1 MTSIL
6 QKRLPYLILAAFAL
20 SIAGCGDTGDKN
32 VYVIEQLHFKADRLK
47 NTKLGIKPELLTDA
61 DYQEM
66 IDAYMS
72 VIKTYEL
79 NYSDVADKDSITED
93 ENRVSFLAGKSLIEI
108 ALLYD
113 TQGNDAKTIETLEDF
128 ASQFP
133 HNREH
138 KALALL
144 QLGRKYENAGE
155 ADKAEVAW
163 MRLLDGFFPPA
174 DSELHPNTDILELP
188 VKLAKLYHDL
198 EDEEKT
204 EQLLDYAEK
213 YYKRII
219 DQYKYSPLGF
229 TTTRFLADTY
239 VMRNKP
245 DQAIALLETVTDS
258 TGELFGTAQMIIAD
272 ICLTSLGDTMQ
283 ARQRYETV
291 IGSEH
296 DSLSH
301 PKAYMQLAKIEFL
314 HRNYIEC
321 RKHIAALQSKFERY
335 RPLQAQVQRL
345 LANTFEKE
353 NDFNRA
359 FSEYQWLLTNFPD
372 SKEAIDTYRYLP
384 GFLERNEQT
393 DLAAEWYGKA
403 IDFLS
408 DTRDNQNGTFLG
420 LSAHGTLVNMHVDKE
435 NWVSAATQL
444 ERLQAD
450 YPRSAPGLYALT
462 KAGNIYRDKLK
473 DREKAAQSYERQLN
487 LYPDLPI
494 SEEARTKLE
503 ELRNADK

>member
-6 QKRLPYLILAAFAL
+6 SKRLPYLILAVFAL
-20 SIAGCGDTGDKN
+20 SIAGCGGADDKN
-32 VYVIEQLHFKADRLK
+32 VYVIEQLHFKAERLK

-72 VIKTYEL
+72 VVKTYEL

-108 ALLYD
+108 ALMYD
-113 TQGNDAKTIETLEDF
+113 RQGKEEKTIEVLDGF
-128 ASQFP
+128 AGKFP

-155 ADKAEVAW
+155 PDKAETAW
-163 MRLLDGFFPPA
+163 MRLLDSFFPPA
-174 DSELHPNTDILELP
+174 DSELHPNTDVLELP
-188 VKLAKLYHDL
+188 VKLAKLYFDL

-204 EQLLDYAEK
+204 EQLLDYAEN
-213 YYKRII
+213 YYMRII
-219 DQYKYSPLGF
+219 NQYKYSPLGF

-245 DQAIALLETVTDS
+245 DEAISLLETVTDS
-258 TGELFGTAQMIIAD
+258 TGRLVGTAEMIIAD
-272 ICLTSLGDTMQ
+272 ICLTNLGDTMQ

-291 IGSEH
+291 IGSDQ

-301 PKAYMQLAKIEFL
+301 PRAYMQLAKIEFL
-314 HRNYIEC
+314 HRNYTQC
-321 RKHIAALQSKFERY
+321 RKHIAALQNKFERY
-335 RPLQAQVQRL
+335 RPFQAQVQQL

-384 GFLERNEQT
+384 GFLERNEQA

-403 IDFLS
+403 IDFLT
-408 DTRDNQNGTFLG
+408 DTRDNQKGTFLG

-435 NWVSAATQL
+435 NWVSAVAEL

-450 YPRSAPGLYALT
+450 YPRSAPGLYAVT

-473 DREKAAQSYERQLN
+473 DPEKAAQSYERQLN